1 MTIRYFIMVAAA
13 LVLAGCSTTGTVT
26 PPDRPRL
33 DPPAAQL
40 LADCKLPAHLPSG
53 EMTQRDIER
62 YWGLDRKHQ
71 LECAKR
77 HGALRDYIVDR
88 DDGLTRTTK

>member
-1 MTIRYFIMVAAA
+1 MRTIIALAAA
-13 LVLAGCSTTGTVT
+13 LALAGCSTTGVVT

-33 DPPAAQL
+33 DPPAAQNM
-40 LADCKLPAHLPSG
+40 AACHLPVDLPSG

-88 DDGLTRTTK
+88 DGNLRKK

>member
-1 MTIRYFIMVAAA
+1 MRTIIALAAA
-13 LVLAGCSTTGTVT
+13 LLLTAALAGCSTTTVA

-40 LADCKLPAHLPSG
+40 LLDCKLPTNLPPG

-88 DDGLTRTTK
+88 DGNLRKK

>member
-1 MTIRYFIMVAAA
+1 MRMLIMLAAVLA
-13 LVLAGCSTTGTVT
+13 LAGCSTTLVA

-33 DPPAAQL
+33 DPPTAQNM
-40 LADCKLPAHLPSG
+40 ADCKLPTDLPRG

-77 HGALRDYIVDR
+77 HGALRDFIIDR
-88 DDGLTRTTK
+88 DGGLTRKKK